1 MDLSA
6 KASNSGNNYI
16 SNCIRTA
23 CPWPMRKDLGR
34 PENEASIWSRT
45 RRLGHEYRLSKIMW
59 TLHSASKNWSS
70 NTDKMHNRKHE
81 PKSSQSKFCSNWR
94 LDRKAIMENWDN
106 LCRNKLELFGL
117 GQHTD
122 MSQEPRVEI
131 EMWGLWT
138 EKKNGWRE
146 AKNKV
151 DEEWPVDYSQISHP
165 KERQKSLCM
174 PKQQLKSCKVLN
186 VASGPVGKNTEIHD
200 GSQHVLPLMSFAL
213 PISVEILK

>member
-6 KASNSGNNYI
+6 KASNSGNSYI

-23 CPWPMRKDLGR
+23 CPWPMRKYLGR

-45 RRLGHEYRLSKIMW
+45 RRLRHEYRLSKIMW

-81 PKSSQSKFCSNWR
+81 LKSSQSKFCSNWR

-122 MSQEPRVEI
+122 MSQEPWVEI

-138 EKKNGWRE
+138 EKKMAEEKPRTKWTRNGPWITAKYLIPRKGRKASACPSSSWR
-146 AKNKV
+146 AVKY
-151 DEEWPVDYSQISHP
+151 WTLLQ
-165 KERQKSLCM
+165 
-174 PKQQLKSCKVLN
+174 VL
-186 VASGPVGKNTEIHD
+186 
-200 GSQHVLPLMSFAL
+200 
-213 PISVEILK
+213 